1 MTPLDWTLLA
11 LYAALTMGLAWW
23 ASRRQETTREYFT
36 GSGQMHPVLIGVSL
50 FVTLLS
56 TITYLALPG
65 EILGKGPTYLAN
77 YLVYPLIFLTV
88 TRVLLPLYMR
98 HKVTS
103 AYALLEERLGLPAR
117 LLGASLFVFL
127 RLIWMGL
134 MILLTSKALVLV
146 MQVDEKWVPLVAV
159 VTGLFTVAYTSIGGL
174 RAVVLTDFMQTL
186 LLYGGALLVI
196 GTVTFKMGGFS
207 WFPTEWQEG
216 VWDQQPLFSLDLS
229 ERVTLVGSM
238 ISIFLW
244 MVATSAG
251 DQMSVQR
258 FMATHDVAAAR
269 RAVAMQLSV
278 GVLVGL
284 TLGLVGLSLLGY
296 YQAHPELLPAGK
308 TLRQAAD
315 QIFPLFIV
323 NELPPGLTGLVIA
336 GLFAAAMSSIDSGVN
351 SITAVVTTDFLQR
364 FGREPKT
371 DAAQVAFSRR
381 LALGIGL
388 VVVVLSLFVDRIP
401 GNFMEITNK
410 TVNVPSVPIA
420 LLFVFALL
428 LPRTSPAG
436 AWIGVL
442 SSLAAAVLVAFSG
455 PLFVPDFDPKTMR
468 DPVSFQW
475 SSSAALIVGLLAGG
489 LGSRLFPRRS
499 P

>member
-1 MTPLDWTLLA
+1 MTLIDWLLLSA
-11 LYAALTMGLAWW
+11 YAAFTMGLAWW
-23 ASRRQETTREYFT
+23 ASRQQEDTREYFT
-36 GSGQMHPVLIGVSL
+36 GSGRMNPFLIGVSL

-65 EILGKGPTYLAN
+65 EVLGKGPTYLAN
-77 YLVYPLIFLTV
+77 YLVYPLIFIVV

-103 AYALLEERLGLPAR
+103 AYALLEDRLGLSAR
-117 LLGASLFVFL
+117 LLGASLFVLL

-134 MILLTSKALVLV
+134 MILLTAKALVTV
-146 MQVDEKWVPLVAV
+146 MQVDEKWVPLVAL
-159 VTGLFTVAYTSIGGL
+159 VTGLFTVVYTSLGGL
-174 RAVVLTDFMQTL
+174 RAVVITDCLQTL

-196 GTVTFKMGGFS
+196 GTVTVKMGGFS
-207 WFPTEWQEG
+207 WFPTEWQAG
-216 VWDQQPLFSLDLS
+216 IWDSQPVFSLDLS
-229 ERVTLVGSM
+229 ERVTVFGSM
-238 ISIFLW
+238 VSIFLW

-251 DQMSVQR
+251 DQLSVQR
-258 FMATHDVAAAR
+258 FMATKDVQAAR
-269 RAVAMQLSV
+269 RAVAMQLGV
-278 GVLVGL
+278 GMIVGL
-284 TLGLVGLSLLGY
+284 TLGLVGLALLGY
-296 YQAHPELLPAGK
+296 YQAHPELLPEGK

-315 QIFPLFIV
+315 KIFPLFIV

-364 FGREPKT
+364 FGRAPAS
-371 DAAQVAFSRR
+371 DAAQVVFSRR

-388 VVVVLSLFVDRIP
+388 VVVVMSLFVDRIP

-410 TVNVPSVPIA
+410 TVNLPTVPIA
-420 LLFVFALL
+420 LLFVFALYL
-428 LPRTSPAG
+428 RRTSPAG

-442 SSLAAAVLVAFSG
+442 CSLTAAILVAFSG
-455 PLFVPDFDPKTMR
+455 PIFVPGFDPKIMR

-475 SSSAALIVGLLAGG
+475 VTAAALLFGLVGGW
-489 LGSRLFPRRS
+489 LGSLIFPRKE